1 MGEVAVRSAFEI
13 ELTTEN
19 LEKLSE
25 WVTKFASPENLA
37 YEWDKFKD
45 LRNLMRVRKAAAN
58 LRIEAVKIEC
68 IALRRIGLAGLEG
81 KLPYENKKIAKRF
94 AEMSDKDFEALIAD
108 CNNQHSPAAFLR
120 NIEYEWR
127 DRQRYYRG
135 GGDWPIDDNLSFN
148 FEVRNILE
156 TLGAEG
162 PFTVAEAADKL
173 FDRIASYHF
182 ETTGGDLPGE
192 FADEPLRE
200 VVRKVLMVPE
210 PGSTVY
216 ARGVE
221 ITIPHNVTYHAP
233 SGYCRIPWKDAML
246 SNYRAMVEIREKQ
259 AAELVAKASAMRAL
273 LDLLDE
279 VLESESMSANEGLTR
294 LMRRGVVSRKKEE
307 QNGTV

>member
-1 MGEVAVRSAFEI
+1 MSELATRSAFEI

-37 YEWDKFKD
+37 WEWDKFKD
-45 LRNLMRVRKAAAN
+45 LRNLMRTRKAAAN
-58 LRIEAVKIEC
+58 LRIQAVKIEC
-68 IALRRIGLAGLEG
+68 VALRRIGLAGLEG
-81 KLPYENKKIAKRF
+81 KLPYENKKIAKQF
-94 AEMSDKDFEALIAD
+94 AQMSDEDFEALIAD

-120 NIEYEWR
+120 NIEYDWH

-135 GGDWPIDDNLSFN
+135 GGDWPEIDDDIRFN
-148 FEVRNILE
+148 SEVRTILE
-156 TLGAEG
+156 TLGSEG
-162 PFTVAEAADKL
+162 PFTVAEAAEKL
-173 FDRIASYHF
+173 FERIDHYHF
-182 ETTGGDLPGE
+182 EYTGGHLPGE

-233 SGYCRIPWKDAML
+233 SGYCRIPWRNAML

-259 AAELVAKASAMRAL
+259 AAELLAKANAMRVL

-279 VLESESMSANEGLTR
+279 VLESESMSADEGLTR
-294 LMRRGVVSRKKEE
+294 LMRRGVVSRKKEQE
-307 QNGTV
+307 NG